1 MAYNFHQME
10 EVFKADAVRAASK
23 VLLKLFVIT
32 CLFIFPGLN
41 LQAQQPQGKSETQ
54 YSIER
59 IEIVGNRRIES
70 AKLWG
75 CIISRVGDAYNDD
88 AVRRDEQAIR
98 DTGFFENVRVEV
110 EESPHKPSAKIIAF
124 IVRERPLSEYCA
136 ELKIAPDFRV
146 APSHCLSGEPTT
158 GSFYVFDY
166 LGTGLTTVDHFQK
179 KLRAESPVR
188 LLYLETDANQILDRT
203 VKTFQILKGP
213 FGAVYVEKSC
223 FYTRPIESTY
233 SFVSVHSYFKHPIVE
248 VPSELS
254 RGPESLPPLTSL
266 SLIRVFRAPPEYLV
280 VVANYEPN
288 GEVGSLHIDGAKDG
302 DWVHSSLV
310 PASGLGF
317 VHRIPNDHSSEALRK
332 YGIPERIDVEVFLRS
347 HQIPLAKVSLPEEV
361 VVLNLHY
368 GYNTVI
374 QQNELANG
382 ATVRVRFLQ
391 PSVAEEET
399 VLNPHCESHF
409 KQQSTL
415 GLPTVQ

>member
-1 MAYNFHQME
+1 ME
-10 EVFKADAVRAASK
+10 EVFKADALRFVSK
-23 VLLKLFVIT
+23 SLLELFVTT
-32 CLFIFPGLN
+32 CLSVFPGQN
-41 LQAQQPQGKSETQ
+41 LQAQQPHGKSETQ

-70 AKLWG
+70 AKLWA
-75 CIISRVGDAYNDD
+75 CIISRVGDAYNVD
-88 AVRRDEQAIR
+88 AVHRDLQAIR
-98 DTGFFENVRVEV
+98 DTGFFEDVHIEV
-110 EESPHKPSAKIIAF
+110 EDSPHKPNAKIVAF

-146 APSHCLSGEPTT
+146 APSHSLSGEPTT
-158 GSFYVFDY
+158 GSFYVFDH
-166 LGTGLTTVDHFQK
+166 LGTGLTTIDHFQK
-179 KLRAESPVR
+179 EPGAESPVR
-188 LLYLETDANQILDRT
+188 RLYLETDTNQVLDRT

-213 FGAVYVEKSC
+213 FGAVYAEKSC

-233 SFVSVHSYFKHPIVE
+233 SFVSVYSYFKHPIVE
-248 VPSELS
+248 VPPELS

-302 DWVHSSLV
+302 DWLHSSFV
-310 PASGLGF
+310 PASGISF
-317 VHRIPNDHSSEALRK
+317 VHRMPNDHSSDALRK

-347 HQIPLAKVSLPEEV
+347 HQIPLATISLPEEV

-368 GYNTVI
+368 GYNAVI
-374 QQNELANG
+374 QQNELVDG

-391 PSVAEEET
+391 PSVTEEET

-409 KQQSTL
+409 NQQRTR